1 MPAPQS
7 NINPQCLEVGKKLV
21 EFCKAGKFEDAVNA
35 LYDKNIVS
43 IEVRGDEKMPARQ
56 QGIDAI
62 RGKNRWWVENHEMH
76 SATVEGPWPH
86 GDRFIVKFVMD
97 VTPKSGPFAGQ
108 RMKFDEAALY
118 TVKNGKVVQEEF
130 FYHMG

>member
-21 EFCKAGKFEDAVNA
+21 ELCKAGKFEDAVNA
-35 LYDKNIVS
+35 LYSKDIVS

-56 QGIDAI
+56 QGIEAI
-62 RGKNRWWVENHEMH
+62 RGKNRWWVENHEIH
-76 SATVEGPWPH
+76 DAKVEGPWPH

-97 VTPKSGPFAGQ
+97 VTPKSGPFAGK